1 MVICVVI
8 ISLIIKRFRKGQ
20 NLLSPQLI
28 GVLSFFWFIFLLLAF
43 VASQN
48 ASFSNAAI
56 VMENDAPLMNNE
68 QKGKPQSLV
77 PEGTKVELINERTG
91 WAEVRLPDGRRGW
104 MQQSLL
110 NKI

>member
-1 MVICVVI
+1 M
-8 ISLIIKRFRKGQ
+8 
-20 NLLSPQLI
+20 
-28 GVLSFFWFIFLLLAF
+28 
-43 VASQN
+43 
-48 ASFSNAAI
+48 FSNSAI

-77 PEGTKVELINERTG
+77 PEGTKVELVNEKTG

-104 MQQSLL
+104 IQQNLL